1 MNTLQNIVQQLQ
13 GKIFDSVVSNRLVY
27 NTCWEDPRIDR
38 QLLKLDNESEVVMLG
53 SAGCNALDYLLD
65 EPNTVHCID
74 ANPAQNALVD
84 LKKALF
90 EYGDYDLMWNLLG
103 KGHDRRF
110 PIVYRQH
117 LSHFLSPASNHFW
130 NRHINYFSRP
140 GAVGSFYFR
149 GTSGKVAMMI
159 HNRLKRKGVYSETL
173 NLLNAATI
181 DEQRYYYREIKP
193 QLWSAFYK
201 WLFNRKTTMALLGVP
216 GSQKNMIDEQVDG
229 GVIRFIDNAL
239 QRVFTQLPVDE
250 NYFWRVYLTGSYT
263 PECCPNYL
271 KKTTFEFF
279 RREHQRIRTYNSYL
293 HTFLEQHPGSYSHFI
308 LLDHQDWLAGHQPDL
323 LAREWR
329 LILENARVG
338 AKILFRSAGKH
349 IGFLP
354 SFVFEEVTFENALTD
369 ELHNRDRVATY
380 GSTWL
385 AEVNK

>member
-1 MNTLQNIVQQLQ
+1 MLLLKNIVQTIQNRFFGSLVANQL
-13 GKIFDSVVSNRLVY
+13 IY
-27 NTCWEDPRIDR
+27 NSCWEDPRVDR
-38 QLLKLDNESEVVMLG
+38 KLLNLNGDSTVVMLT
-53 SAGCNALDYLLD
+53 SAGCNALAYLLD
-65 EPNTVHCID
+65 
-74 ANPAQNALVD
+74 NPKSIHSVD
-84 LKKALF
+84 LNPNQTALLELKLALF
-90 EYGDYDLMWNLLG
+90 QNGDYELLYDFFGRG
-103 KGHDRRF
+103 KHPSPRQTYHRHLKPSLSREARR
-110 PIVYRQH
+110 IWDH
-117 LSHFLSPASNHFW
+117 N
-130 NRHINYFSRP
+130 INYFSRTTMEP
-140 GAVGSFYFR
+140 SFYYR
-149 GTSGKVAMMI
+149 GTSGRIALLM
-159 HNRLKRKGVYSETL
+159 HRRLKRKRLYARTL
-173 NLLNAATI
+173 KLLNAQTLE
-181 DEQRYYYREIKP
+181 EQRSHFESIDPR
-193 QLWSAFYK
+193 LWSGFHRWLLRRNSAMAF
-201 WLFNRKTTMALLGVP
+201 LGIPANQRKLIEEDC
-216 GSQKNMIDEQVDG
+216 KG
-229 GVIRFIDNAL
+229 GLYRHVRDSIRH
-239 QRVFTQLPVDE
+239 VFTRLPVQD